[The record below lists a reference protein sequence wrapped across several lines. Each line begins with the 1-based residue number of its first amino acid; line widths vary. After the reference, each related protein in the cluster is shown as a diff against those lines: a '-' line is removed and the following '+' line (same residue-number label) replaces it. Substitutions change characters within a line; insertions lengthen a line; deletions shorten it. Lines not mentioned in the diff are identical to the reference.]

1 VNSTTRK
8 FLAVLALASA
18 AVTVTATANAAE
30 VKAGMLTC
38 HVSSGWG
45 FVFGSSKDLRC
56 VFQPAEGAVEHYHGT
71 INKFGVDL
79 GYTQAGVIV
88 WGVFAPSSTVH
99 SGGLSGHYVG
109 ATAQATAGV
118 GLGANVLVGGFRHS
132 IMLQPLSIEGST
144 GLNVAAGIGSI
155 TLHHVPMR

>member
-1 VNSTTRK
+1 MKSKYLNL
-8 FLAVLALASA
+8 LAAAALAAGALGVA
-18 AVTVTATANAAE
+18 APANAA

-56 VFQPAEGAVEHYHGT
+56 LFQPGGHARSERYRGT
-71 INKFGVDL
+71 ISKFGVDI
-79 GYTQAGVIV
+79 GYTQAGVIA
-88 WGVFAPSSTVH
+88 WGVFAPSSTVRP
-99 SGGLSGHYVG
+99 GALSGQYVG
-109 ATAQATAGV
+109 ATAQATAGI
-118 GLGANVLVGGFRHS
+118 GLGANALVGGFRHS

-155 TLHHVPMR
+155 TLHYVPTR

>member
-1 VNSTTRK
+1 MNSTSRK
-8 FLAVLALASA
+8 FLAALAVAGA
-18 AVTVTATANAAE
+18 AFLVTAPANAA

-45 FVFGSSKDLRC
+45 FIFGSSKDLRC
-56 VFQPAEGAVEHYHGT
+56 VFQPPEGAVEHYRGT

-99 SGGLSGHYVG
+99 PGALSGHYVG

-132 IMLQPLSIEGST
+132 ITLQPLSIEGST
-144 GLNVAAGIGSI
+144 GLNVAAGIGAI
-155 TLHHVPMR
+155 TLHHVGER

>member
-1 VNSTTRK
+1 MNSTSRK
-8 FLAVLALASA
+8 FFAALAVAGA
-18 AVTVTATANAAE
+18 AFLTTAPANAA

-45 FVFGSSKDLRC
+45 FIFGSSKDLRC
-56 VFQPAEGAVEHYHGT
+56 VFQPPEGTVEHYRGT

-79 GYTQAGVIV
+79 GYTEAGVIV

-99 SGGLSGHYVG
+99 QGALSGHYVG
-109 ATAQATAGV
+109 VTAQATAGV
-118 GLGANVLVGGFRHS
+118 GLGANVLMGGFKHS

-144 GLNVAAGIGSI
+144 GLNVAAGIGGI
-155 TLHHVPMR
+155 TLHHVPTR